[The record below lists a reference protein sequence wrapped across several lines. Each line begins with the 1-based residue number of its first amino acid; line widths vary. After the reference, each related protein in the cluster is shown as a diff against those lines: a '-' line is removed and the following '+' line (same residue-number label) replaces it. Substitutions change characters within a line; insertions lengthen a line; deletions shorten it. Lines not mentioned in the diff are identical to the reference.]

1 MKKKKIKL
9 KKQVWILLG
18 IIILLIIGINFGKK
32 KYKEYKYKQT
42 YEYKLLQKGYTIDE
56 YKLLKNNF
64 NEKEL
69 SGFLNKE
76 KDDITLNLLKEKYF
90 IKKNYSDYL
99 NYYNSNK
106 DFPLKK
112 VVAAVNTNTN
122 REYYENPKEANL
134 NKDYLI
140 LVNKYYYLKDD
151 YSPSDLVIISSK
163 YAWGENG
170 SKETRQIT
178 LNAYLNM
185 YESAKND
192 GIDLMINSS
201 YRTYENQ
208 QTVYKKYED
217 REGTIYADEIA
228 ARPGHSEHQT
238 GLALDIFSKTNSN
251 TKTFKDSEA
260 YKWLLDNSYKYGFI
274 LRYPEDK
281 EYLTGFSFESW
292 HYRYVGIEAA
302 TYIYNNDITFDEY
315 YAYFLDN

>member
-112 VVAAVNTNTN
+112 VVATVNTNTN

-185 YESAKND
+185 YEAAKND

-292 HYRYVGIEAA
+292 HYRYVGKEIAK
-302 TYIYNNDITFDEY
+302 YIHDNNLCYEEY
-315 YAYFLDN
+315 YAANLIQ